1 MKSGYINLENGGSSY
16 HKQAAEKS
24 MFKELT
30 PRVKT
35 AAYCP
40 PEGMRGWGCVQRD
53 HVPGN
58 SSRMLPTNLGSIRD
72 WRTVELYKKSGLPE
86 GG

>member
-40 PEGMRGWGCVQRD
+40 PEGDAGMGMRSTR
-53 HVPGN
+53 PR
-58 SSRMLPTNLGSIRD
+58 SRKFEQNAAN
-72 WRTVELYKKSGLPE
+72 
-86 GG
+86 